1 MKVYLTFEIPDEL
14 YDVSDQHILKIIEGY
29 KYFGSIKLVE
39 LKRPKIK

>member
-14 YDVSDQHILKIIEGY
+14 YDASDEQILKIIEGY